1 MSALRHTELE
11 SRNDTPDMA
20 AQSTGPIHVAGMARA
35 GTSWVGEMFRA
46 APGQPPASSITHTPD
61 DASTRCGILMLV
73 PRIRRSWSTTAAH
86 DPFLPPRCR
95 NPLRPGYGGTF
106 HRGAHRRAEE
116 EQMRALGLVLI
127 LPFMLAL
134 LAVIARVA
142 QRNLEIDLRD
152 DQSTQLADSQT
163 R

>member
-1 MSALRHTELE
+1 
-11 SRNDTPDMA
+11 
-20 AQSTGPIHVAGMARA
+20 
-35 GTSWVGEMFRA
+35 
-46 APGQPPASSITHTPD
+46 
-61 DASTRCGILMLV
+61 
-73 PRIRRSWSTTAAH
+73 
-86 DPFLPPRCR
+86 
-95 NPLRPGYGGTF
+95 
-106 HRGAHRRAEE
+106 
-116 EQMRALGLVLI
+116 MRALGLVLI